1 MVGRGGNAPPKS
13 EDGGFTGRSNILSA
27 TCRLKSTGPD
37 GGTRTRTSMIKSQPY
52 CQLILRPE
60 FRFRYFSERFRLF
73 MLMAIFLFKLLMK
86 WYFHPKLPRDMDVKS
101 VWSSS

>member
-37 GGTRTRTSMIKSQPY
+37 GGTRTRTSMIKSQLY
-52 CQLILRPE
+52 YLLILRPDID
-60 FRFRYFSERFRLF
+60 FLYFSERFRLF
-73 MLMAIFLFKLLMK
+73 MLMAIFPFKLLMK
-86 WYFHPKLPRDMDVKS
+86 LYFHPELPRDIDVKS